1 MRWDEVRDDKSRMLT
16 YQDFAEAGDAGREG
30 FVLEAIER
38 HKSSKAY
45 RMARIAD
52 AYDRQENTTVN
63 AYVQKVFDITGS
75 KLVDFTAGNNKIA
88 SNFFHRLNTQRT
100 MYSLG
105 QGVSFIDADEAGNED
120 TTKERLGRHFDHDLR
135 TLAYDALIH
144 GVCFGFW
151 NLDRM
156 FVFPLTEFCPLW
168 DEYDGTLR
176 AGIRFWRI
184 DGSRPMQAVLYEA
197 DGYTRFQSRR
207 DANGSAGERLEVVEG
222 KRPYIEKTSY
232 TPADGIEQVVG
243 GENYSALPVV
253 PMWGSKLHQST
264 LVGMRQAIDSYDLIR
279 SGFANDLTDCAQI
292 YWLVSNAGG
301 MSDKDL
307 QKFLDRL
314 KINHVA
320 LVDSDDGGDAQAYTR
335 EIPYAARQAYLQSIR
350 DGIYE
355 DFGALDVHTV
365 AAGATNDHIDAAYQP
380 MDEEASDFEYQ
391 VSEFVQQLLALI
403 GIEDTPVFKRTRIS
417 NQKEQVDMVM
427 SEAQYID
434 HETVLRKLP
443 NISPGEVSA
452 IMRRL
457 EDEDRSR
464 MGDLTGAEATDPM
477 GDDGDGE

>member
-16 YQDFAEAGDAGREG
+16 YQDFVAAGDANREG
-30 FVLEAIER
+30 FVLEAIGR
-38 HKSSKAY
+38 HKSGKAY
-45 RMARIAD
+45 RTARIAD
-52 AYDRQENTTVN
+52 AYDRQENITIN
-63 AYVQKVFDITGS
+63 SYVQKVFDITGS
-75 KLVDFTAGNNKIA
+75 RLVDFTASNNKVA

-105 QGVSFIDADEAGNED
+105 QGVSFTDADEAGGED
-120 TTKERLGRHFDHDLR
+120 TTKARLGRHFDHDLR
-135 TLAYDALIH
+135 TLAYYALIH

-168 DEYDGTLR
+168 DESDGTLR

-197 DGYTRFQSRR
+197 DGYTRYQSRR
-207 DANGSAGERLEVVEG
+207 DADGAAGERLEAVEG

-253 PMWGSKLHQST
+253 PMWGSRLHQST

-301 MSDKDL
+301 MGDRDL

-314 KINHVA
+314 KVNHVA
-320 LVDSDDGGDAQAYTR
+320 LVDSDDGGNAQAYTQ
-335 EIPYAARQAYLQSIR
+335 EVPYAARQAYLQSIR

-391 VSEFVQQLLALI
+391 VSEFVQQLLALM
-403 GIEDTPVFKRTRIS
+403 GIDDAPVFKRTRIS

-427 SEAQYID
+427 CEAQYLD
-434 HETVLRKLP
+434 HETILRKLP
-443 NISPGEVSA
+443 NIAPSEVPA
-452 IMRRL
+452 IKKRL
-457 EDEDRSR
+457 DAEDEGR
-464 MGDLTGAEATDPM
+464 MGALAEPA
-477 GDDGDGE
+477 GDGVPHGL